1 MSGGLLAGV
10 RLVLMTLDT
19 SDRSRSFGFCLLLG
33 SGLFLHYSC
42 PPPPIVNW
50 LGNAENAVSRISASQ
65 TFLMVLI
72 NVSKLGEKGYKTYK
86 KHVCGNARFRFGKC
100 LPCPQ
105 MFGCRAL
112 EY

>member
-1 MSGGLLAGV
+1 M
-10 RLVLMTLDT
+10 VLM
-19 SDRSRSFGFCLLLG
+19 
-33 SGLFLHYSC
+33 
-42 PPPPIVNW
+42 
-50 LGNAENAVSRISASQ
+50 
-65 TFLMVLI
+65 

-112 EY
+112 LFVTGDAEVVPGFADGQKKPKMQKRPHSQ